1 MKTKLQKLGILLL
14 LTFLGVIVCYTVLN
28 FFDITLNGVFL
39 DWVDRNFMHNYE
51 YRTASGEMAS
61 AQEINVEKLKSFL
74 LTFATFLVEFWVITA
89 FLTAHIFARK
99 ASKTALTEAGQKIHA
114 YMAKDSEAEEIFPD
128 NYKEIAT
135 QMLAIKTNMLRNE
148 QTLREEALRKNDLIT
163 YLAHDL
169 KTPLTSIIGYL
180 SLLDEIPE
188 MPEKQRQKYTKITLD
203 KARRLEKLINEFFEI
218 TRYNLQQISL
228 EKETVDL
235 SYMLFQMADEFYPIL
250 QAHGNTAKLEVDENL
265 TIMADPT
272 ELARVFNNIL
282 KNAVAYSSPDTP
294 IKIQAKQEEHQVQIC
309 FSNEGKTI
317 PKQKLDSIFEK
328 FFRLDDARATNTGGA
343 GLGLAIAK
351 EIITLH
357 HGTISASSEN
367 GITTFLITL
376 PR

>member
-1 MKTKLQKLGILLL
+1 MKIKLQKLGILLFV
-14 LTFLGVIVCYTVLN
+14 TFLGMVVCYTALN

-39 DWVDRNFMHNYE
+39 DWFDRHFMYKYE
-51 YRTASGEMAS
+51 VLNASGDMVS
-61 AQEINVEKLKSFL
+61 AHDINWGKLKSSFL
-74 LTFATFLVEFWVITA
+74 IVSFFLIEAWVVTA
-89 FLTAHIFARK
+89 FLTAQISARK
-99 ASKTALTEAGQKIHA
+99 ASKKALTEAEKKIHE
-114 YMAKDSEAEEIFPD
+114 YMTKDADVEEIFPD
-128 NYKEIAT
+128 NYKDIAT

-188 MPEKQRQKYTKITLD
+188 MPEKQRKKYTKITLD
-203 KARRLEKLINEFFEI
+203 KAQRLEKLINEFFEI

-250 QAHGNTAKLEVDENL
+250 QAHGNTAKLEIDENL
-265 TIMADPT
+265 TVLADPI

-294 IKIQAKQEEHQVQIC
+294 IKIQAKKEEHHVQIC

-351 EIITLH
+351 EIVTLH
-357 HGTISASSEN
+357 NGTISASSEN
-367 GITTFLITL
+367 GITAFLITL
-376 PR
+376 PD